1 MRRRL
6 LLVLV
11 LLLTLRGWVGDAMAG
26 QMLPQGATVAA
37 VQTVNADE
45 HDHSHAAAHGHGHDC
60 DEHAQAPPANGHAQ
74 PQASADCSTC
84 ASCQMCSSMGLT
96 PPLAA
101 EAQSVFSQPLPQ
113 TVQAAYASAER
124 ALAFK
129 PPRS

>member
-1 MRRRL
+1 MRRW
-6 LLVLV
+6 LVLALV

-26 QMLPQGATVAA
+26 QMLPQRAAEVA
-37 VQTVNADE
+37 VQVVDTGKPA
-45 HDHSHAAAHGHGHDC
+45 HAHAVGHGHGHDC
-60 DEHAQAPPANGHAQ
+60 DEHAQTSPATGPAQ

-96 PPLAA
+96 PPLAV
-101 EAQSVFSQPLPQ
+101 EAPSVFSQPLPQ

>member
-1 MRRRL
+1 MRHGL

-26 QMLPQGATVAA
+26 QMLPQRATEVA
-37 VQTVNADE
+37 VQAVDTGQAA
-45 HDHSHAAAHGHGHDC
+45 HSHAAAHGHGHDC
-60 DEHAQAPPANGHAQ
+60 DEHVQAPAAAGETQ

-96 PPLAA
+96 PPLAV
-101 EAQSVFSQPLPQ
+101 EASTVFSQPIPQ
-113 TVQAAYASAER
+113 TVQAAYASAEP

-129 PPRS
+129 PPRT